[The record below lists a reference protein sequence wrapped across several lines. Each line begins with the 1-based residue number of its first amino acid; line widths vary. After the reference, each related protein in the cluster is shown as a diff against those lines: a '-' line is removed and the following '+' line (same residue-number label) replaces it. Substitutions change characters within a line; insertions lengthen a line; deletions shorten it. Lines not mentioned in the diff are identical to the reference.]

1 VRPLQVIVV
10 NPSTGYKIPGILYDI
25 WRFTTRFGQRTPIFD
40 YEEVKE
46 RLRGIRRYA
55 VEHMEE
61 LLQKLKD
68 TIAERYPHIKLI
80 YAKDATEAVK
90 AIKDLCGVCRIS
102 VNKSY
107 TVEELRDE
115 LIKQG
120 LEIEETYYE
129 EFEGFKP
136 LNEKIPYWKLPK
148 VEPEVK
154 WWSYAPTYIS
164 LGGEVVAER
173 GTTERRG
180 KVALLGVNAISA
192 EDGTIFFMEHSRNIT
207 RCLREASHIIFLVG
221 LEKVVP
227 NLEDALLQTLC
238 VGLFGLEGIGAE
250 LRVESV
256 EKALSTGG
264 PSTSRGTNP
273 QISIILLDNGRST
286 IKENFKELL
295 YCIGCRACNAV
306 CPSFLA
312 YERVFEGPRSWIRM
326 FNEIHGV
333 AKVAVGNE
341 LVWSCRT
348 CKACEERCPLSLD
361 IKHVESFIKMRERL
375 VEEARIA
382 PTLRDA
388 LNFTLL
394 HGNPWGRARSKRGEW
409 ASKLG
414 IEKFDRAKHDTL
426 YYVCCAPS
434 YDARCQS
441 MAVSLSRILRATGV
455 KFGILGDDETCCGA
469 EMRRIGESGLFEEL
483 SKQNK
488 ELFERLGAKKIVTT
502 SPHCFNTFK
511 NEYGMKVEVLH
522 YTQLLAKLA
531 YKIPFKRGLNY
542 KVAYHDPCYLG
553 RYNRIF
559 EEPRKVLNSIPGLKF
574 IEMPANREDSLCCGG
589 GGGHMWFDWPRR
601 PRPSEVRVKQALE
614 VGANVIA
621 VACPFCLSMLEDA
634 VKTLGYEDRIQVKDI
649 SELICEA
656 M

>member
-1 VRPLQVIVV
+1 MKTLQAVVV
-10 NPSTGYKIPGILYDI
+10 NPSMGGKIPGILYET
-25 WRFTTRFGQRTPIFD
+25 WRFPTRFGQRIPVFD

-46 RLRGIRRYA
+46 KLREIRQYT
-55 VEHMEE
+55 VEHIEE
-61 LLQKLKD
+61 LLQKLKN
-68 TIAERYPHIKLI
+68 TMAEWYPRIKLI
-80 YAKDATEAVK
+80 YAKDAAEAVK
-90 AIKDLCGVCRIS
+90 AIKELCGACRVS
-102 VNKSY
+102 VNKSS

-120 LEIEETYYE
+120 FEIEETYYE

-136 LNEKIPYWKLPK
+136 LNEKVPYWKLPK

-154 WWSYAPTYIS
+154 WWSYVPTYLS
-164 LGGEVVAER
+164 LSSEA
-173 GTTERRG
+173 TTKKEGR
-180 KVALLGVNAISA
+180 VALLGVNAISA
-192 EDGTIFFMEHSRNIT
+192 EDGTVFFMEHSRNIT
-207 RCLREASHIIFLVG
+207 RCLREASHIIFLAG
-221 LEKVVP
+221 LEKVVR
-227 NLEDALLQTLC
+227 NSEDALLQTLC

-250 LRVESV
+250 LRVESL
-256 EKALSTGG
+256 EKVF
-264 PSTSRGTNP
+264 SREERSSSERIDP
-273 QISIILLDNGRST
+273 QISIILLDNGRSA
-286 IKENFKELL
+286 IREGFKELL
-295 YCIGCRACNAV
+295 FCIGCRACNAV
-306 CPSFLA
+306 CPSFLT

-326 FNEIHGV
+326 FNEISGA

-341 LVWSCRT
+341 LIWSCRT
-348 CKACEERCPLSLD
+348 CKACEERCPLSFD
-361 IKHVESFIKMRERL
+361 IKQVERFIKMRERL

-414 IEKFDRAKHDTL
+414 LEKFDGMKHDIL

-434 YDARCQS
+434 YDVRCQS
-441 MAVSLSRILRATGV
+441 MAVSLSRIFRAIGV
-455 KFGILGDDETCCGA
+455 RFGILGEDETCCGA

-483 SKQNK
+483 SKGNR
-488 ELFERLGAKKIVTT
+488 ELFEKLGVRKIVTT

-511 NEYGMKVEVLH
+511 NEYGMNVEVLH
-522 YTQLLAKLA
+522 YTQLLAKLV
-531 YKIPFKRGLNY
+531 YKIPIKRGLNY
-542 KVAYHDPCYLG
+542 KVTYHDPCYLG
-553 RYNRIF
+553 RYNRVF
-559 EEPRKVLNSIPGLKF
+559 EEPRKILISIPGLKLV
-574 IEMPANREDSLCCGG
+574 EMPASREDSLCCGG

-634 VKTLGYEDRIQVKDI
+634 VKTLGYEGKIQVKDI

-656 M
+656 MS